1 MAESTRERFDT
12 KNRSK
17 NKKHFLK
24 IIQIVIAFL
33 VIIIVSIVLYN
44 LGVFPQE
51 AVTTLR
57 IQNGPIIVAQPSH
70 PYNAI
75 LNDSS
80 YKIYEINIPKNSS
93 SEYVASEISYNVSSN
108 STTIYSLLL
117 SERQLNLFQK
127 GDNIYNPIYSVN
139 GSKVSNILIENASS
153 NNISL
158 FLVVFPKNTTSSID
172 FNYTSTYIYHPHI
185 FNSLSLHDGGFGDFY
200 PYENYSSEVPFEV
213 TNSSKFY
220 LYGLSN
226 QTLTYSIFDNSIN
239 ETVYSSKPVTV
250 AENKSNQYISINLTK
265 GIYFIRVSNKHNS
278 SSLYDF
284 WYTESPYIIN
294 PYYTVSD
301 YNAEGLASYGILNK
315 KWHVIDL

>member
-185 FNSLSLHDGGFGDFY
+185 
-200 PYENYSSEVPFEV
+200 
-213 TNSSKFY
+213 
-220 LYGLSN
+220 
-226 QTLTYSIFDNSIN
+226 
-239 ETVYSSKPVTV
+239 
-250 AENKSNQYISINLTK
+250 
-265 GIYFIRVSNKHNS
+265 
-278 SSLYDF
+278 
-284 WYTESPYIIN
+284 
-294 PYYTVSD
+294 
-301 YNAEGLASYGILNK
+301 
-315 KWHVIDL
+315 